1 MSSLR
6 SIFIWLFSFLLI
18 LLWLPLLAVIRV
30 FDRDPVVYRTGRWF
44 RRLGVAMTRVNPSWQ
59 VRLSGLPVEN
69 PRNPYVVVSNHQSF
83 ADIPILSNLPWEM
96 KWVAKVSLFRTPFV
110 GWMMA
115 MAKDIKVDRTSAR
128 SGALAMLQARRA
140 LEQKC
145 SVIFFPEG
153 TRSEDG
159 RVRAFSDG
167 PFHLAVRMGIPVLP
181 IAVEGSYRCLPK
193 KSWRFGKPED
203 IMVAVLPPAPTEGYA
218 ESSVARLREE
228 VRGKIIRQIA
238 DWRGVP
244 VSDVD
249 GLPDT
254 TYEKQKPDR

>member
-1 MSSLR
+1 MSPAR
-6 SIFIWLFSFLLI
+6 SIFIWLVFFLLI
-18 LLWLPLLAVIRV
+18 LFWLPLLAVIRL

-44 RRLGVAMTRVNPSWQ
+44 RRLGVAITRVNPSWQ

-96 KWVAKVSLFRTPFV
+96 KWVAKAGLFRVPVV

-115 MAKDIKVDRTSAR
+115 MAKDIRVDRSSAR
-128 SGALAMLQARRA
+128 SGALAMLQARRT

-159 RVRAFSDG
+159 RVRGFSDG

-203 IMVAVLPPAPTEGYA
+203 IMVAVLAPVSTERYS
-218 ESSVARLREE
+218 ESAVAGLREE
-228 VRGKIIRQIA
+228 VRGMIVRQIA
-238 DWRGVP
+238 DWRGVS

-249 GLPDT
+249 RNPIASP
-254 TYEKQKPDR
+254 EKRKPDR